1 MRIMEVVERIGHMY
15 RHIRA
20 GDCRHVCLWCEEYE
34 HCQKDGVSA
43 GSRPLRRRKNTGKS
57 RRRRRR
63 KYAIAK
69 HEKK

>member
-1 MRIMEVVERIGHMY
+1 MRIMEAAERIRHMY

-34 HCQKDGVSA
+34 HCRKDQYITRIRS
-43 GSRPLRRRKNTGKS
+43 LRRRKNTEKL
-57 RRRRRR
+57 RRKKR